1 MKKFLLLVLTTALF
15 IPCGCVA
22 APSNDSTVPSDTE
35 TQSAPETEVP
45 ETEAPETE
53 APIVLSPE
61 MQEKLGSY
69 IPKDWQSGLAEINED
84 VPEDFMFAVQTDTHF
99 SVNSGKNSANI
110 LKALSHFLPLK
121 FYANFGDY
129 IKGYFM
135 NETGKIENTPD
146 KTMQSLK
153 EITSRYLDDAN
164 CPVLITFGNH
174 DSNQLWC
181 KHYGEANQQLTAKD
195 HYDEVISKVKAHN
208 GEQMVNDGESNYYY
222 MDFPYDKVR
231 VVMLNTT
238 DGNYENSFDSVSQ
251 ISERQLEWFK
261 SEALNTNYNV
271 IVVSHIPLVKEFPG
285 NDSSVVK
292 NGDAVRGAVEEFI
305 KNGGNFVAYFCGHT
319 HIQSDMVDE
328 NGRLHVSFKNGGTVA
343 EVVAINFKAR
353 KIYTFGLGNVEG
365 RDFIY

>member
-1 MKKFLLLVLTTALF
+1 M
-15 IPCGCVA
+15 
-22 APSNDSTVPSDTE
+22 
-35 TQSAPETEVP
+35 
-45 ETEAPETE
+45 
-53 APIVLSPE
+53 
-61 MQEKLGSY
+61 
-69 IPKDWQSGLAEINED
+69 
-84 VPEDFMFAVQTDTHF
+84 
-99 SVNSGKNSANI
+99 
-110 LKALSHFLPLK
+110 
-121 FYANFGDY
+121 
-129 IKGYFM
+129 
-135 NETGKIENTPD
+135 
-146 KTMQSLK
+146 
-153 EITSRYLDDAN
+153 
-164 CPVLITFGNH
+164 
-174 DSNQLWC
+174 
-181 KHYGEANQQLTAKD
+181 
-195 HYDEVISKVKAHN
+195 SKVKAHN
-208 GEQMVNDGESNYYY
+208 GERMVNDGESNYFYL
-222 MDFPYDKVR
+222 DFPYDKVR

-365 RDFIY
+365 RDFVYWPFRASRV